1 MNKYNQKIADLCFAR
16 GWSYY
21 DLANES
27 GLTQST
33 ISSLLSRNNP
43 PKVETLQCICEA
55 FGITLAQFFLE
66 DEATEILTQ
75 KEKKLVTLFRKLPSQ
90 KQQALIDLIDK

>member
-1 MNKYNQKIADLCFAR
+1 MNKYNQKISDLCFAR
-16 GWSYY
+16 GWSFY

-33 ISSLLSRNNP
+33 ISSLLNRDKP
-43 PKVETLQCICEA
+43 PKIETLQCICEA

-66 DEATEILTQ
+66 DEAMEILSS
-75 KEKKLVTLFRKLPSQ
+75 KEKELVSLFRKLSEQ
-90 KQQALIDLIDK
+90 KKQALIDLIDK

>member
-1 MNKYNQKIADLCFAR
+1 MNKYNQKIVDLCFSR

-33 ISSLLSRNNP
+33 ISSLLNRNNP

-66 DEATEILTQ
+66 DETIEILSQ
-75 KEKKLVTLFRKLPSQ
+75 KEKNLVNLFRNLPEQ
-90 KQQALIDLIDK
+90 KKQALIELIDR

>member
-1 MNKYNQKIADLCFAR
+1 MNKYNQKIADLCFSR

-33 ISSLLSRNNP
+33 ISSLLNRNNP

-66 DEATEILTQ
+66 DEETEILSQ
-75 KEKKLVTLFRKLPSQ
+75 KEKELVNLFRKMPEQ
-90 KQQALIDLIDK
+90 KKQALIELIDR

>member
-1 MNKYNQKIADLCFAR
+1 MNKYNQKIVDLYFSR
-16 GWSYY
+16 SWSFY

-33 ISSLLSRNNP
+33 ISSLLNRNNP

-55 FGITLAQFFLE
+55 FGVTLAQFFLE
-66 DEATEILTQ
+66 DETTEIL
-75 KEKKLVTLFRKLPSQ
+75 S
-90 KQQALIDLIDK
+90 

>member
-1 MNKYNQKIADLCFAR
+1 MNKYNQKIVDLCFSR

-33 ISSLLSRNNP
+33 ISSLLNRNNP

-66 DEATEILTQ
+66 DETTEILSQ
-75 KEKKLVTLFRKLPSQ
+75 KEKNLVNLFRNLPEQ
-90 KQQALIDLIDK
+90 KKQALIELIDR